1 MTEVNITE
9 DSITE
14 DNKTEDNKTEERLSD
29 RQYTRQTVFHFTH
42 FIHSTLHY
50 GGVYSCGIPQEIP

>member
-9 DSITE
+9 DSI
-14 DNKTEDNKTEERLSD
+14 TEDNKTEERLSD